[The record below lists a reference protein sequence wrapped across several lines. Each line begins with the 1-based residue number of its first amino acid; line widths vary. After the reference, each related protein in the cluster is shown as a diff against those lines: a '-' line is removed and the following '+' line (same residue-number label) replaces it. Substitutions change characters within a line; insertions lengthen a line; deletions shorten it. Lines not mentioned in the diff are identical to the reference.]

1 MPELPEVET
10 VRRTV
15 SAALLGCR
23 AEGVGV
29 ATVKM
34 RLPLDGER
42 WRRLVPGRR
51 LEALDRRGKYLLA
64 RFEDTGAVV
73 HLGMSGR
80 LLVAAP
86 GQPVLPHTHLVVHFE
101 GGRELWFVDPRRFG
115 FAVVMPVE
123 GLKAFPPLPELGP
136 DPLTGDVEGALAA
149 AACRQRAPV
158 RSILLDQRV
167 LAGIG
172 NIYACEALFRAGIRP
187 QRSVAE
193 LGARRRARLAVAVR
207 EVLQDALAAGGTTLA
222 DGGFSASDGQAGYF
236 AVQLAVYGR
245 EGAPCRRCSRPVR
258 RQALGGRSA
267 YYCPSCQR

>member
-23 AEGVGV
+23 VEGVGV
-29 ATVKM
+29 AGVKM
-34 RLPLDGER
+34 RLPLDGEH
-42 WRRLVPGRR
+42 WRGLVPGRR

-64 RFEDTGAVV
+64 RLEDTGAVV

-80 LLVAAP
+80 LLVATS
-86 GQPVLPHTHLVVHFE
+86 GQPLLPHTHLVLHFE
-101 GGRELWFVDPRRFG
+101 GGRELRFVDPRRFG
-115 FAVVMPVE
+115 FAVVMPVGE
-123 GLKAFPPLPELGP
+123 LEVFPPLPELGP

-149 AACRQRAPV
+149 AARRQRAPV
-158 RSILLDQRV
+158 RNVLLDQRV

-187 QRSVAE
+187 TRSVAA
-193 LGARRRARLAVAVR
+193 LAVRRRSRLAAAIR
-207 EVLQDALAAGGTTLA
+207 EVLGDALAAGGTTLA
-222 DGGFSASDGQAGYF
+222 DGGFSASDGQSGYF
-236 AVQLAVYGR
+236 AVQLAVYDR

-258 RQALGGRSA
+258 RQVLGGRSA

>member
-23 AEGVGV
+23 VEGVKV
-29 ATVKM
+29 AAVKM
-34 RLPLDGER
+34 RLPLDAEMWGSR
-42 WRRLVPGRR
+42 VPGRR
-51 LEALDRRGKYLLA
+51 LVALDRRGKYLLA

-86 GQPVLPHTHLVVHFE
+86 EQPVQPHTHLVLQFA
-101 GGRELWFVDPRRFG
+101 GGRELRFVDPRRFG

-123 GLKAFPPLPELGP
+123 DIETLPPLPELGP

-149 AACRQRAPV
+149 ATRRQRAPV
-158 RSILLDQRV
+158 RSVLLDQRV
-167 LAGIG
+167 LAGVG